1 MDPIQNPYTPNAG
14 SRPAALAGRDAQ
26 LEQFRILVGRLKTG
40 ATDQSM
46 IIRGLRGVGK
56 TVLLN
61 AFEDRAE
68 AEGFLTYYHELT
80 PESGMLRELALDAQI
95 ALSRLDLGRRVAARV
110 RDGLAHLSAI
120 KVSGPEGIEISLDI
134 ERADEAMLTR
144 ELSDLFVAL
153 GEAAR
158 SKSRGVCFLVDEIQ
172 FADEVEFRA
181 VISALHRATQRSL
194 PITMAAAGL
203 PQIPRL
209 TGEARSYAERLFD
222 FPVIANLDA
231 DAATAALVGPAQARG
246 VDYGATAV
254 RAALAWT
261 GGYPFYIQ
269 QLGKHAWNIAA
280 SSPIGSNVIA
290 AAIPAAQGAL
300 GSSIYQVRLQRATE
314 AERRYMRAMAELG
327 AGPYRSGNVAR
338 MDGTSTSALSQI
350 RQRLI
355 DKGLIY
361 ATEDYGH
368 VEFTIPRFD
377 EFMRRHRVDSG
388 PSRLS

>member
-1 MDPIQNPYTPNAG
+1 
-14 SRPAALAGRDAQ
+14 
-26 LEQFRILVGRLKTG
+26 
-40 ATDQSM
+40 
-46 IIRGLRGVGK
+46 
-56 TVLLN
+56 
-61 AFEDRAE
+61 
-68 AEGFLTYYHELT
+68 
-80 PESGMLRELALDAQI
+80 
-95 ALSRLDLGRRVAARV
+95 
-110 RDGLAHLSAI
+110 
-120 KVSGPEGIEISLDI
+120 VSGPEGIEISLDI

-338 MDGTSTSALSQI
+338 MAGTSTSALSQI